1 MQSKLNRW
9 TWVSILLLIVGLAG
23 WLGFFREWSDNKAYE
38 ENARTMLDQSL
49 NVRLELAALDADT
62 AIESIRQQAA
72 ERTVLEQL
80 GSLALQLRSAEASIF
95 SISPY
100 FENRGAT
107 AYLIYNVLGDYALS
121 VEQDFAGEITSDVLG
136 QADGRNKMIRLL
148 EILSK
153 DLTRLREN
161 LGGTELFSGDPGLI
175 EEIWRD
181 TVRDIVV
188 QNEELPLHNRIKL
201 KYGFDAED
209 GS

>member
-1 MQSKLNRW
+1 MRSKFNRW
-9 TWVSILLLIVGLAG
+9 TWIGILLLIAGLAG

-38 ENARTMLDQSL
+38 ENARNLLDQSL
-49 NVRLELAALDADT
+49 NLGLERAALDADM
-62 AIESIRQQAA
+62 AIESIRQQAD
-72 ERTVLEQL
+72 ERTILEQL
-80 GSLALQLRSAEASIF
+80 GSLAMQLRSAEGTVY

-100 FENRGAT
+100 FENGGAT

-121 VEQDFAGEITSDVLG
+121 VEQDFAGEISSQVLD

-153 DLTRLREN
+153 DLTRLRAN
-161 LGGTELFSGDPGLI
+161 LGGAELFSGDPGMV

-181 TVRDIVV
+181 TVRDIVI